1 MSGKRFKLVPEME
14 GRVARWYARQR
25 GTASQIE
32 AWRRQAS
39 ELTDGLPNGATV
51 LEVAPGP
58 GYLASEIARLG
69 RFKVIGLDVS
79 RTFVDIA
86 SAHARENGVDVEFR
100 HGDVARMPFESG
112 CFDLIICQAAFK
124 NFAEPLRA
132 LDEMHR
138 VLRAGGTAI
147 IEDLNRDASNAEI
160 DQGVREQR
168 LSGFNAFLTRFV
180 LRTMLRRRAYTPAQ
194 LRDLVR
200 ESAFRTG
207 DIRTQGIGVEVRLK
221 KAGVNEALPYIPRW
235 HHPAATR
242 QPSTAAR
249 PAAES

>member
-1 MSGKRFKLVPEME
+1 MRGTRFKLVPEME

-25 GTASQIE
+25 GTESQIE
-32 AWRRQAS
+32 AWRKQAS
-39 ELTDGLPNGATV
+39 QLTDGLPSGAKV

-58 GYLASEIARLG
+58 GYLAIEIARLS
-69 RFKVIGLDVS
+69 RFEVTGLDVS
-79 RTFVDIA
+79 RTFVEIA
-86 SAHARENGVDVEFR
+86 SAHARENGVAVAFR
-100 HGDVARMPFESG
+100 HGDAARMPFESG
-112 CFDLIICQAAFK
+112 SFDLIICQAAFK

-138 VLRAGGTAI
+138 VLRAGGTAV
-147 IEDLNRDASNAEI
+147 IEDLNRDASNGEI
-160 DQGVREQR
+160 AQGVRGQR

-207 DIRTQGIGVEVRLK
+207 DIRTQGIGVEVRLQ
-221 KAGVNEALPYIPRW
+221 KAEQAPRTELAPQRW
-235 HHPAATR
+235 PTV
-242 QPSTAAR
+242 SAR
-249 PAAES
+249 GG

>member
-100 HGDVARMPFESG
+100 HDDVARMPFESG

-160 DQGVREQR
+160 DQGVRGQR
-168 LSGFNAFLTRFV
+168 LQRLPHQVRPANHAAASRLHA
-180 LRTMLRRRAYTPAQ
+180 RTVARSRPGERVPDWRHPDARDRRRGA
-194 LRDLVR
+194 
-200 ESAFRTG
+200 
-207 DIRTQGIGVEVRLK
+207 VEEGRC
-221 KAGVNEALPYIPRW
+221 
-235 HHPAATR
+235 
-242 QPSTAAR
+242 
-249 PAAES
+249 

>member
-1 MSGKRFKLVPEME
+1 
-14 GRVARWYARQR
+14 
-25 GTASQIE
+25 
-32 AWRRQAS
+32 
-39 ELTDGLPNGATV
+39 
-51 LEVAPGP
+51 
-58 GYLASEIARLG
+58 
-69 RFKVIGLDVS
+69 
-79 RTFVDIA
+79 
-86 SAHARENGVDVEFR
+86 
-100 HGDVARMPFESG
+100 
-112 CFDLIICQAAFK
+112 K

-160 DQGVREQR
+160 DQGVRGQR

-221 KAGVNEALPYIPRW
+221 KSFFSSYPLSPYLLFFPTRRSSAL
-235 HHPAATR
+235 
-242 QPSTAAR
+242 QVLDN
-249 PAAES
+249 